1 MKKGV
6 VTREQ
11 VFAAKGLDD
20 REFVDPSKPPP
31 PPADDDD
38 ESGIKAHPFEN
49 ATLEEL
55 DEAEGEDDGGAYDD
69 DSAMAKFRE
78 LRLKEWKEKQAK
90 ERYGDVVEICKDD
103 WIREVTDGSKRGWE
117 GGQWV
122 VVHLYQDRV
131 EECRLLDEI
140 LREVAFKFKSLKILK
155 ILSTAAVENWP
166 DRNLPSLFVYK
177 DGVLKTQM
185 LGLKKVGG
193 RGARARDLEWWLA
206 GEGIVETEMEE
217 DPREEEGRERRKE
230 GFREKVGG
238 LRRGYAED
246 EEDDD

>member
-20 REFVDPSKPPP
+20 REFLDPSKPS
-31 PPADDDD
+31 PPADDQECD
-38 ESGIKAHPFEN
+38 SKAHPFEN

-55 DEAEGEDDGGAYDD
+55 DEADGEDDGGAYDD
-69 DSAMAKFRE
+69 DSVMAKFRE
-78 LRLKEWKEKQAK
+78 MRLKEWKEKQAR

-103 WIREVTDGSKRGWE
+103 WIREVTEGSKGGGGE
-117 GGQWV
+117 GQWV

-166 DRNLPSLFVYK
+166 DRNLPTLFVYK

-193 RGARARDLEWWLA
+193 RGVRATDLEWWLA

-217 DPREEEGRERRKE
+217 NPREEEGRERRRG